1 MAVFSIRK
9 KVPLATSVPLIVCV
23 ALLGWVG
30 FINAR
35 RTVDELVVHI
45 SQGLEKQVEEHLY
58 NYLESPHLITQETI
72 NALRLGDLDLQ
83 DPSKLEKRFWY
94 QMQSYK
100 EVGGIEFGFQQT
112 GAGRGI
118 VRLAD
123 QSLALSTTAKSGAPQ
138 IYYALDSKGNPG
150 KELSRT
156 DNYDVRKRPW
166 FQTAMQERQEAWTRP
181 NQKFTTKQFRISSVH
196 PLFDTATGQ
205 PLGVLS
211 VDFYLNQISSF
222 LQELKESRTGK
233 IFIVEPS
240 GELIA
245 TSTNEALVSQ
255 KDGKTERLNVFNSQ
269 DPLIRAAAQAV
280 QTQYKSFSQVQPN
293 QSFRFSEKGAAYLVY
308 IDHFTQVKGLDWLVA
323 IVVPEK
329 AFMREAEQTAQFTLI
344 LGGVVLLL
352 GLAIGLL
359 ATRWLVNPLLRLN
372 TAAAALKAG
381 QFDPTSITQ
390 ETARADEI
398 GQLARVFLEMAE
410 VVQSREQSLQSRVQ
424 HLMHESDQAKK
435 AALAMQTGNGM
446 INPHLLL
453 ARSRQ
458 ARLYA
463 ETRRQ
468 NLPELLHSVSYFQ
481 AFTQAEIQRLIN
493 LGYERQLEPQD
504 VLCREGEP
512 GDAFFIILSG
522 SVEIYAETLSKRI
535 AVRTAGDFLGEL
547 SLLLGIP
554 RTATIRALEPVTL
567 FVVDQKSFQSLLRDY
582 PDLGEQVAQKLN
594 ERQAELQQRKEEL
607 RKHGLLGDEAAFS
620 HNFLSWS
627 RQRLKLIFG
636 ATATPV

>member
-35 RTVDELVVHI
+35 RTVDELVAQI

-58 NYLESPHLITQETI
+58 NYLESPRLIAQETI
-72 NALRLGDLDLQ
+72 NAHRLGDLNLQ
-83 DPSKLEKRFWY
+83 DPDKLAKRFWY
-94 QMQSYK
+94 QMQTYK

-118 VRLAD
+118 VRFTD
-123 QSLALSTTAKSGAPQ
+123 QSLALSSTAQSGAPQ
-138 IYYALDSKGNPG
+138 IYYALDNQGNPG
-150 KELSRT
+150 RELSRT
-156 DNYDVRKRPW
+156 SNYDVRKRPW
-166 FQTAMQERQEAWTRP
+166 FQTAMQEHKEAWTKP

-196 PLFDTATGQ
+196 PLFDTTTGQ

-211 VDFYLNQISSF
+211 VDFYLNQISHF
-222 LQELKESRTGK
+222 LQGLKESRTAK

-240 GELIA
+240 GDLIA
-245 TSTNEALVSQ
+245 TSTNDVLVTQ
-255 KDGKTERLNVFNSQ
+255 QNEKTERLNAVNSQ
-269 DPLIRAAAQAV
+269 DPLIRAAAKAV
-280 QTQYKSFSQVQPN
+280 QSQYQSFSQVQPN

-329 AFMREAEQTAQFTLI
+329 AFMREAEQTAQFTLF
-344 LGGVVLLL
+344 LGGGVLLL
-352 GLAIGLL
+352 GLGIGLL

-372 TAAAALKAG
+372 TAAATLKAG
-381 QFDPTSITQ
+381 QFDPASIRQ
-390 ETARADEI
+390 ETARTDEI
-398 GQLARVFLEMAE
+398 GQLARVFQEMAE

-424 HLMHESDQAKK
+424 HLMQESDQAKK
-435 AALAMQTGNGM
+435 AALAMQLGNGM
-446 INPHLLL
+446 VNPHLLL
-453 ARSRQ
+453 ERSRQ
-458 ARLYA
+458 ARLHA
-463 ETRRQ
+463 ESRRQ
-468 NLPELLHSVSYFQ
+468 NLAELLHSVSYFQ
-481 AFTQAEIQRLIN
+481 SFTQAEIQRLIN
-493 LGYERQLEPQD
+493 LGYERQLEPQE
-504 VLCREGEP
+504 VLCREGDA
-512 GDAFFIILSG
+512 GDAFFIILTG

-535 AVRTAGDFLGEL
+535 AVRKPGDFLGEL

-554 RTATIRALEPVTL
+554 RTATIRALEPTAL

-582 PDLGEQVAQKLN
+582 PGLGEQVAQKLN

-607 RKHGLLGDEAAFS
+607 RKHGLLGDEATFS
-620 HNFLSWS
+620 HNFLNWS
-627 RQRLKLIFG
+627 RQRLKMIFG
-636 ATATPV
+636 STATPV